1 MYQLVPPKAKGS
13 KVRGGAEGAVLD
25 DREFVVTEV
34 EVLQPSKV
42 QSSRQGG

>member
-13 KVRGGAEGAVLD
+13 KVRGGAEGARFND
-25 DREFVVTEV
+25 GEFVVTEM
-34 EVLQPSKV
+34 EMLQPSKV